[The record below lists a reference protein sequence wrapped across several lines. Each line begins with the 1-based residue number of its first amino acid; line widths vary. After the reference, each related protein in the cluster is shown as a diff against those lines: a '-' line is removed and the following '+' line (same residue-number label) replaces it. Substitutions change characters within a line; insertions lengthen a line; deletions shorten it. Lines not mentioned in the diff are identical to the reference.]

1 MPATYQIDQTNRVVL
16 SVASGRFTADD
27 AWNQIQQLQADP
39 GFSPEYRQLL
49 DFRTVSSVVL
59 TPAEIKHL
67 AEVPL
72 FAPSAKRA
80 FVSPT
85 PLLYGLARMY
95 AAQREI
101 QGDTGIGVFHTL
113 DEAMVWLGLQDAP
126 RPV

>member
-1 MPATYQIDQTNRVVL
+1 MPATYQIDLINRIVL
-16 SVASGRFTADD
+16 SVATGKFTAED
-27 AWNQIQQLQADP
+27 AWNQINQLRADP
-39 GFSPEYRQLL
+39 TFSPLFGQML
-49 DFRTVSSVVL
+49 DFRAVESVVL
-59 TPAEIKHL
+59 TPAEIKQL

-72 FAPSAKRA
+72 FAPNAKRA
-80 FVSPT
+80 FISPT

-113 DEAMVWLGLQDAP
+113 DEARVWVGLREVP